1 MIITEDMVGRAQ
13 RASLKVGRSEFLS
26 RDAMLAAIK
35 AIAPLLV
42 AQETR
47 EIREIRGALEAM
59 VAEKADYMII
69 NNLGDP
75 EEQHTI
81 KQARAAL
88 ARAQELD
95 PK

>member
-1 MIITEDMVGRAQ
+1 MIITDEMVEKLCQALDHDISGSQAKI
-13 RASLKVGRSEFLS
+13 ALEV
-26 RDAMLAAIK
+26 
-35 AIAPLLV
+35 IAPMLIADL
-42 AQETR
+42 R
-47 EIREIRGALEAM
+47 EALEAM

-81 KQARAAL
+81 KQARVAL

>member
-1 MIITEDMVGRAQ
+1 MIITEDMVGIAQ

-42 AQETR
+42 AR

-95 PK
+95 PQ